1 MIKKTNDIIKKN
13 FKWIICFVCLV
24 ICSLLIEA
32 IFTKEIIQIDNIVY
46 TFISNHLINDTI
58 TPLIKMITFLG
69 SATGIIILTIILFL
83 IIKNKQQNIL
93 LGANLCI
100 ITLINQILKYLI
112 MRPRP
117 NIFRIVEESGYSFPS
132 GHSMVSMAFYGYL
145 IYLVYQNMK
154 NKYLKWFLII
164 TLAILIILIGI
175 SRIYLGVHYTT
186 DVLGG
191 FLISLSYLIVYTHI
205 TKGIEK

>member
-13 FKWIICFVCLV
+13 FKWIICFICLV

-32 IFTKEIIQIDNIVY
+32 IFNKEIIQIDNIVY

-145 IYLVYQNMK
+145 IYLV
-154 NKYLKWFLII
+154 
-164 TLAILIILIGI
+164 
-175 SRIYLGVHYTT
+175 
-186 DVLGG
+186 
-191 FLISLSYLIVYTHI
+191 
-205 TKGIEK
+205 